1 MTALGGPRA
10 RTGDPPGGGADP
22 VLELQGVTK
31 AYPGGVRALRGVDL
45 TIERGELVAVVG
57 PSGSG
62 KTTLLQVMGTLDRPT
77 EGRVRVAGFDAQAAS
92 DQQLAALR
100 SRAIGFVFQ
109 QFFLLEGLSALENV
123 AGGLLYSG
131 IRAADRR
138 ARAHEALRRVGLES
152 RVSHR
157 PNQLSGGERQRVA
170 IARAIVGRPAIVFA
184 DEPTG
189 NLDSARGSEIVG
201 LLRDLND
208 EGATLVIITHDIEL
222 AASLP
227 RRVEM
232 RDGEVVG
239 DSVTATGSRV

>member
-77 EGRVRVAGFDAQAAS
+77 DGRVRVAGFDAQAAS